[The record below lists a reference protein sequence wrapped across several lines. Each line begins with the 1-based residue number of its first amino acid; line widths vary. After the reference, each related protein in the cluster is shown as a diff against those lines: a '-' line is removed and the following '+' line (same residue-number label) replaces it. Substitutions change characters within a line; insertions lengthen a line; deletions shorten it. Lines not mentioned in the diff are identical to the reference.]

1 MLSRNGVIQQVR
13 NRRKSTGG
21 PGNAPLGTEKN
32 SEEFFAASPS
42 GEPTVPVGKGWLEK
56 NPSVFFDFKREG
68 VTLIIL

>member
-1 MLSRNGVIQQVR
+1 
-13 NRRKSTGG
+13 
-21 PGNAPLGTEKN
+21 LGTEKN